1 MADAQTEDR
10 MGFVD
15 KRWTFASQSNAVSA
29 TSLGGNMRDI
39 AALRARLTAI
49 SGTTYPAAVLDKM
62 TMNDMIFAVRI
73 ADEAAG
79 LNW

>member
-15 KRWTFASQSNAVSA
+15 KRWTFASQSNAIST
-29 TSLGGNMRDI
+29 TSLGGNMRDVG
-39 AALRARLTAI
+39 ALRARLAAINGTFYTAAI
-49 SGTTYPAAVLDKM
+49 LNQM
-62 TMNDMIFAVRI
+62 TMNDMIYAVRI
-73 ADEAAG
+73 NDEAAG